1 MSRHLLWAGVTA
13 VDQGFSDAADRRPA
27 DIEAAPPRVAPLREI
42 GLRSEVP
49 FLATHYATFGG
60 HVWGPRRV
68 PILAASAQHHD
79 LGPDTAGSPT
89 WSPIVGPYVFSAGVP
104 WPD

>member
-1 MSRHLLWAGVTA
+1 MSKHLLWAVVT
-13 VDQGFSDAADRRPA
+13 VRGCGSADEADGRAA

-68 PILAASAQHHD
+68 PLLAVSTQHHD
-79 LGPDTAGSPT
+79 PGPDTAGSPT
-89 WSPIVGPYVFSAGVP
+89 WSPIVGPYVFSAWVP